1 MSAGGGS
8 ATAVLGGIV
17 NFSGASSAGAVEV
30 VVSLDVRNFAGVSGV
45 LGARLLVSL
54 HAQSSPSP
62 AVATIWRLTGGTKC
76 VPDRRSDRR
85 FRLNTDLG

>member
-1 MSAGGGS
+1 M
-8 ATAVLGGIV
+8 LGGIV
-17 NFSGASSAGAVEV
+17 NFAGVTPVGAGKVAASG
-30 VVSLDVRNFAGVSGV
+30 DVGNCAGVSGAP
-45 LGARLLVSL
+45 GAKLLVSL

-62 AVATIWRLTGGTKC
+62 AAATIWRLTGGTKR